1 MADRERVRRIRA
13 VRRLREIREK
23 VDARAVGE
31 ARIAL
36 SSAEHRLSAAE
47 GDALRLQ
54 REIAASMV
62 QGARSTE
69 AVEFHLAWVA
79 LRRRRLDAA
88 NAVARCRERLRNAIG
103 LYLRSRIE
111 RKRMEAWETAAE
123 ANLRREEEHSAA
135 VALDEIAVIR
145 HGWRGEA

>member
-1 MADRERVRRIRA
+1 MADRERVRRIRTL
-13 VRRLREIREK
+13 RRLREIREK
-23 VDARAVGE
+23 VDTRAVGA
-31 ARIAL
+31 ARVAL
-36 SSAEHRLSAAE
+36 SSAENRLSAVE
-47 GDALRLQ
+47 GDAFRLQ
-54 REIAASMV
+54 RGIAASMV
-62 QGARSTE
+62 EGACSTE
-69 AVEFHLAWVA
+69 TVEFHLAWVA

-88 NAVARCRERLRNAIG
+88 DEVARCRGRLRDAIG

-111 RKRMEAWETAAE
+111 RKRMEAWETAAD